1 MIQKYQYGNPL
12 LQSNHKRRGKIN
24 TWVNR
29 GVKQVGM
36 QAKQAEDKIQQS
48 RKADARANRKTK
60 VPMKSNNLSKLQE
73 DLWKIGAF
81 KGIKDRHG
89 REATYNTA
97 VNGIEG
103 NMTRTAIANA
113 KKMGYTINSNGI
125 LQQQKTQKPQQQVKP
140 RRKNGLAEMYGMTHA
155 ATTGGM
161 SQAVTPKNSEDPVSG
176 LFHTYINNLYPY
188 GYSDNEGKDTFGGV
202 IKKGFKGLFG
212 RSDKKSAVDEFVEL
226 DLNDPKQRARAA
238 ELRKNFANFGSNDL
252 DYIQQGMRARLDANS
267 LWANKPQRWDTWMEN
282 PDYQSPT
289 AKAAGA
295 KTYTYRDPKL
305 RKRQQQLAL
314 AYSKQQKSNG
324 VYPVKNDVLNTF
336 NNYSINR
343 MHDDGSGRYL
353 EKWDFMG
360 VDIPGSKGVYIGDTI
375 PTNVGG
381 RNTFVTKGDDLSFK
395 TLLKNQ
401 FKKK

>member
-1 MIQKYQYGNPL
+1 MIIQKYQYGNPL
-12 LQSNHKRRGKIN
+12 LQADQERREKIN
-24 TWVNR
+24 AWINQ
-29 GVKQVGM
+29 GVKQVGI
-36 QAKQAEDKIQQS
+36 QAKQAEDKAQQFH
-48 RKADARANRKTK
+48 KADARANRKTK
-60 VPMKSNNLSKLQE
+60 APMQSNNLAKLQE

-97 VNGIEG
+97 VDGIEG
-103 NMTRTAIANA
+103 NMTKTAIANA
-113 KKMGYTINSNGI
+113 QKMGYIVNSNGM
-125 LQQQKTQKPQQQVKP
+125 LQQSKQQAKQTKPQA
-140 RRKNGLAEMYGMTHA
+140 RRNGLAEMYGMTHS

-161 SQAVTPKNSEDPVSG
+161 SQAITPKNSEDPISG
-176 LFHTYINNLYPY
+176 IFHTYISNLYPY
-188 GYSDNEGKDTFGGV
+188 GYSDNDERDTFGGV
-202 IKKGFKGLFG
+202 VKKAFKGLFG

-238 ELRKNFANFGSNDL
+238 ELRKNFTNFGSNDL

-267 LWANKPQRWDTWMEN
+267 LWANKPQKWNTWMEN

-295 KTYTYRDPKL
+295 KTYTYRDPEL

-314 AYSKQQKSNG
+314 QYSRQQTSNG
-324 VYPVKNDVLNTF
+324 LYSVKNDVLNTF

-360 VDIPGSKGVYIGDTI
+360 VDIPGSKGIYIGDTI
-375 PTNVGG
+375 PTNVGR